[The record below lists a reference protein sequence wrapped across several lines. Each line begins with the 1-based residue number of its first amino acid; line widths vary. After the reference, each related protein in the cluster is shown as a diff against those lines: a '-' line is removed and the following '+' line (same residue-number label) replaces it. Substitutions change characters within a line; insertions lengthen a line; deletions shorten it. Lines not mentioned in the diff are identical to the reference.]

1 MTVVATR
8 DISQPDR
15 HGFYNA
21 YTLQTQARTAVDIL
35 QGVSLVIGAVCLAA
49 PASARIYEAFRINT
63 DRAAALRIY
72 TGSMRGAT
80 IEDLEDFMYL
90 LDDTLSGPGVPGMA
104 PGQEWTITYQTVG
117 GAAHQ
122 SLLNRLRDRQASY
135 GNFAHYQAIGGDEGA
150 IRIVYD
156 LASGVSAQAQEDQ
169 LARQLYA
176 FFQSATPA
184 MRGAAQTSPDYQRV
198 FNDGYVAFTNVR
210 HREGEL
216 FFALISALTVS
227 QRSGA
232 AHTAISRLSSQIP
245 ADRRSSRLNSQ
256 IPADRRSPAESG
268 AIQFMETLVVM
279 VNVYDRI
286 RGQGV
291 GANALTAHLQRGF
304 QDFDTTAKNL
314 ARDSARRWRTQA
326 RGVVSGATLNH
337 PVKDHLNNNIEAC
350 LSLYLAALYNP
361 AQLPPNMHSNYYSSL
376 HTSPSDIWGAYTAIL
391 VPTSRQMADSL
402 TYIILASWD
411 PRSTARPPGLARSIM
426 GTLRTLAGMDPD

>member
-21 YTLQTQARTAVDIL
+21 YPLQSQARAAVDIL
-35 QGVSLVIGAVCLAA
+35 QGVSLVIGSVCLPA
-49 PASARIYEAFRINT
+49 PASARIYEAFRINA

-72 TGSMRGAT
+72 AGFMRGAT
-80 IEDLEDFMYL
+80 IEDLEDFIYL

-122 SLLNRLRDRQASY
+122 SLLSRLRDRQASY

-156 LASGVSAQAQEDQ
+156 LASGVSAQAQADQ
-169 LARQLYA
+169 LARLLYG
-176 FFQSATPA
+176 FFQGATPA

-210 HREGEL
+210 HREGQL
-216 FFALISALTVS
+216 FFALISALTVA

-232 AHTAISRLSSQIP
+232 AHTAISRLG
-245 ADRRSSRLNSQ
+245 SQ

-268 AIQFMETLVVM
+268 AIQFMESVIVM
-279 VNVYDRI
+279 VTVYDRI

-291 GANALTAHLQRGF
+291 GASALTAHLHRGF

-314 ARDSARRWRTQA
+314 ARDSARRWRSQA
-326 RGVVSGATLNH
+326 RGVVSGATLSH
-337 PVKDHLNNNIEAC
+337 PAKDHLNNNIEAC

-361 AQLPPNMHSNYYSSL
+361 AQLPPNMHSTYYSAL

-411 PRSTARPPGLARSIM
+411 PRSMAHPPGLARSIM
-426 GTLRTLAGMDPD
+426 GTLRTLAGMDPE

>member
-21 YTLQTQARTAVDIL
+21 YPLQTQARAAVDIL

-80 IEDLEDFMYL
+80 IEDLEDFIYL

-169 LARQLYA
+169 LARLLYG

-184 MRGAAQTSPDYQRV
+184 MREAAQTSPDYQRV

-210 HREGEL
+210 QPEGEL
-216 FFALISALTVS
+216 FFALISTLTVS

-232 AHTAISRLSSQIP
+232 AHSAITRLGSQI
-245 ADRRSSRLNSQ
+245 S
-256 IPADRRSPAESG
+256 ADRRSPAESG
-268 AIQFMETLVVM
+268 AIQFMESLAVM
-279 VNVYDRI
+279 VTLYDRI

-291 GANALTAHLQRGF
+291 GANALTADRQTGF

-314 ARDSARRWRTQA
+314 ARNGARAWRTRA
-326 RGVVSGATLNH
+326 RQVVSGATISR
-337 PVKDHLNNNIEAC
+337 PVRVHLNNNIDAC
-350 LSLYLAALYNP
+350 LEIYLTALFNP
-361 AQLPPNMHSNYYSSL
+361 AQLPANMSSLYYSYL
-376 HTSPSDIWGAYTAIL
+376 HTNPSDIWGGYTAIL
-391 VPTSRQMADSL
+391 VPTSRRMADRL
-402 TYIILASWD
+402 AHIILASWD
-411 PRSTARPPGLARSIM
+411 PRGTDPPPGWLSSVA
-426 GTLRTLAGMDPD
+426 GTLRTLVGMQ